1 MAMHVLH
8 ARRLGAQI
16 PRKGT
21 PNALHFLLA
30 KDDTL
35 WQVQLGLVQLG
46 FQQELLEALPP
57 LQPEARSG
65 RGHLPLASSS
75 SIHV

>member
-16 PRKGT
+16 PRKG
-21 PNALHFLLA
+21 PSDALHLLLA

-35 WQVQLGLVQLG
+35 WQVQLGLVQLAL
-46 FQQELLEALPP
+46 QQELLEALPP
-57 LQPEARSG
+57 LQPEACSS
-65 RGHLPLASSS
+65 RGHLLLASSS